1 MARTSTVVESSPC
14 CHGGASRLP
23 RVHGVI
29 LPSARQ
35 GRWLLLLLFS
45 AACGATDSGQ
55 AATPTA
61 PGPAAERTF
70 SEPTPTTVPRGGFTI
85 RGVITEQTGSGA
97 VRPLVGANVNAW
109 VDTGR
114 LGYSYMWANGARLS
128 ADGGRFELTG
138 LPDSARVIVDAYKAG
153 YVQQCAAPPQI
164 VAADATVDIELIP
177 RGLVSASPEAVRN
190 RPGFRS
196 ISGVVY
202 ENTSGGRRPVAG
214 VFVDYEPVM
223 DSPAAL
229 TVTDANGRYLLC
241 GIPQDEIA
249 TLGSSLGTSRV
260 VYVEVP
266 RGQTTADLVIP

>member
-1 MARTSTVVESSPC
+1 MVPTRSS
-14 CHGGASRLP
+14 L
-23 RVHGVI
+23 
-29 LPSARQ
+29 
-35 GRWLLLLLFS
+35 WLLFLLLS
-45 AACGATDSGQ
+45 AACGATDSGR
-55 AATPTA
+55 ALTPTA
-61 PGPAAERTF
+61 PGPAAELT
-70 SEPTPTTVPRGGFTI
+70 SNIPTPTTVPRGGFTI

-114 LGYSYMWANGARLS
+114 LGYSYMWANGARFS
-128 ADGGRFELTG
+128 ADGGRFELTA

-153 YVQQCAAPPQI
+153 YVQQCAAPPQLM
-164 VAADATVDIELIP
+164 AADTTVDIELIP
-177 RGLVSASPEAVRN
+177 RSLVSASPEAVRN

-202 ENTSGGRRPVAG
+202 KTRPEGRRPVAG

-241 GIPQDEIA
+241 GIPHDEIA
-249 TLGSSLGTSRV
+249 TLGSSLGISRV
-260 VYVEVP
+260 VYIEVP